1 MAARAAPAGSFQWD
15 RKHSRQGHHMLD
27 DTSQD
32 KDRLAARLSARES
45 VFWTNPALVRS
56 HDPGAY
62 RSDIA
67 DAQGRLR
74 GTRYHLQ
81 VAFPGIGRPDVVE
94 SPLVAAEDLAKRW
107 NAPRWLVNADNSLPI
122 AGSTKVREEI
132 SGPVLSAIEIEEEA
146 IIVANDTNCG
156 LASQLYTD
164 KHTSPIVLLRQ
175 FTQEPCQS
183 NAFLK
188 ATWQCCSVATTN
200 LASELG
206 TRALPRTINTP
217 NKGDLDPPSLTR
229 LHSFSRRMCL
239 GNKRIVRPT
248 RATQQGD

>member
-1 MAARAAPAGSFQWD
+1 
-15 RKHSRQGHHMLD
+15 MLD

-32 KDRLAARLSARES
+32 KDRLAARLSAREP

-62 RSDIA
+62 RGDIA

-74 GTRYHLQ
+74 GARYHLQ
-81 VAFPGIGRPDVVE
+81 VAFPGIGRSDFVE
-94 SPLVAAEDLAKRW
+94 SQLVAPEDLVKRW
-107 NAPRWLVNADNSLPI
+107 NATRWLVDADNSLPI

-132 SGPVLSAIEIEEEA
+132 SRPVLSAIEI
-146 IIVANDTNCG
+146 IKVANDTNCG

-164 KHTSPIVLLRQ
+164 NLTSPTVLLRQ
-175 FTQEPCQS
+175 FPQEPCQS

-188 ATWQCCSVATTN
+188 ATSPCCSAATRN
-200 LASELG
+200 LASRVG

-229 LHSFSRRMCL
+229 LRSLLKAHVPWKQKDRPPCTGHSTRRL
-239 GNKRIVRPT
+239 V
-248 RATQQGD
+248 